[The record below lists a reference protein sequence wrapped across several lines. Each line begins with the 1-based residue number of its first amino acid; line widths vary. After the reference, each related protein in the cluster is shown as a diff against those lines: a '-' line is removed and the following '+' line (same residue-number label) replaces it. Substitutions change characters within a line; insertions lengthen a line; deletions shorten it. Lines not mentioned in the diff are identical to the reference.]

1 MAKKIAVNELT
12 LGSTNTYEDKVLLI
26 RESVLVEICLAVPAS
41 PSVYLFLSNP
51 FIFGCA
57 GSLMQ
62 STGLSVATHRLS
74 LFAVSGGYAL
84 VEVRGL
90 LVVVARLGEHW
101 LQGTWALVVA
111 AHRL

>member
-1 MAKKIAVNELT
+1 MNC
-12 LGSTNTYEDKVLLI
+12 TNTCEDTNMYEDKVLLI
-26 RESVLVEICLAVPAS
+26 RESVLLEICLAVPAS

-74 LFAVSGGYAL
+74 LVAVSGGYSL

-90 LVVVARLGEHW
+90 LIVVACLGEHW
-101 LQGTWALVVA
+101 LQGTWALVAA